1 MSDKK
6 SSIRE
11 VLNLWTDAGRSTD
24 TERYLS
30 GDVWTDIQ
38 KYGHSKHGG
47 GMVKCHAKALKLC
60 MKLWMYFTEEEKI
73 ALRC

>member
-1 MSDKK
+1 MADAK

-11 VLNLWTDAGRSTD
+11 IPNLSTDAGRSTD

-38 KYGHSKHGG
+38 KYEHTKHGG
-47 GMVKCHAKALKLC
+47 VVKCHAKALKLC
-60 MKLWMYFTEEEKI
+60 MKLLVYFTEKKN
-73 ALRC
+73 